1 MLARRVLLSLLFVS
15 SFALA
20 AGAQSSPASATDKPA
35 LPEMWVKLTNSLN
48 SSKLKEGDTIRAKAP
63 RGWIYLTC
71 GVEPDTLLEGRVVSI
86 KPWSD
91 ASKTAEVALSFTA
104 VCMNKETQPLV
115 LIAVFYPTEDDK
127 SAKAI
132 QDSMPRGIADH
143 GAGMTPYNPTTL
155 PTEGAGDEIFPLAK
169 FGEVSRLHHLTLAV
183 GKGPQGATVLS
194 TTEKR
199 LSLAPGTRMAL
210 IPVPVKP

>member
-1 MLARRVLLSLLFVS
+1 MLSRRFLLLLLFVS

-35 LPEMWVKLTNSLN
+35 LPEMWVKLTNSLD
-48 SSKLKEGDTIRAKAP
+48 SSKLKEGDTIRARAP

-71 GVEPDTLLEGRVVSI
+71 GVNPDTILDGRVVSI

-104 VCMNKETQPLV
+104 ICMNKETQPLV

-132 QDSMPRGIADH
+132 QDSMPRGIGQ
-143 GAGMTPYNPTTL
+143 GAMMPYNPSTL

-169 FGEVSRLHHLTLAV
+169 FGEVSRLNHLTLAV

-199 LSLAPGTRMAL
+199 LNLAPGTRMAL
-210 IPVPVKP
+210 IPVPAKP